1 MTSRYD
7 IAEYKLI
14 GNANHTSFMGQKECN
29 LSDDFTM
36 GIGLLPTHW
45 SPYPRAFIH
54 LPFIYQMV
62 SKGLNSYGKTGNF
75 NPKISHFNKW
85 QVTH

>member
-36 GIGLLPTHW
+36 GIGVVTYSLVALSESVYSLTIL
-45 SPYPRAFIH
+45 Y
-54 LPFIYQMV
+54 L
-62 SKGLNSYGKTGNF
+62 
-75 NPKISHFNKW
+75 KW
-85 QVTH
+85 